1 MARGISSDFVQP
13 NEVRFLMSIKLR
25 GLVAMIAAIAG
36 CAGVARGQDANQSVK
51 LTPEHKALAD
61 DVGVWD
67 AEMFVYVPD
76 SKEPVAAGNGVE
88 TRTLLS
94 GGLWIV
100 SEFKGDFAA
109 MPYEGRGQNGYD
121 PIKAKYVSSWI
132 DSASSRMLVQEGTYD
147 AKTKTVTMLG
157 DGDKLETG
165 APATLKTTIHKP
177 DAENRVLSLS
187 IKPKDGKDSEYVKF
201 LEIRYKK
208 RK

>member
-1 MARGISSDFVQP
+1 
-13 NEVRFLMSIKLR
+13 MSIKSR
-25 GLVAMIAAIAG
+25 GLVALIAAVAG
-36 CAGVARGQDANQSVK
+36 CAGMARGQDADQPVK

-67 AEMFVYVPD
+67 AEMFVYVPGAKD
-76 SKEPVAAGNGVE
+76 PVPAGNGVE

-94 GGLWIV
+94 GGLWIT

-121 PIKAKYVSSWI
+121 PKKAKYVSSWV
-132 DSASSRMLVQEGTYD
+132 DSATSRMLIQEGTYD
-147 AKTKTVTMLG
+147 EKTKTVTMLG
-157 DGDKLETG
+157 DGDDFETG

-177 DAENRVLSLS
+177 DAQNRVLSLF

-201 LEIRYKK
+201 FEIRYKK
-208 RK
+208 QK